1 MDLYSSTSI
10 TSKVYENGNLVDYKN
25 YISDY
30 DGEQMEAKYQ
40 DNNTI
45 YYTKLNND
53 DLTKLML
60 IPNDN
65 YNLDVRLLYDFPVT
79 NTNNSNNT
87 RKSKQ
92 KTLSKKRSKK
102 NSSMKNK
109 FTSIN
114 KTIY

>member
-79 NTNNSNNT
+79 NNTNNS